1 MIIECPHCG
10 TRFRLEA
17 KLSDSR
23 SMLKCARCRRVFPAP
38 GQAASPRRPRRTPV
52 DDNMS
57 FSFDDDDEWR
67 APELTSDDVPED
79 AFLLNAPAEP
89 GEGARAAAPRP
100 RRPRPARPV
109 PEQESLRFDEGDD
122 DQEEDESR
130 ASQPAVDD
138 VEDLFVDPVFAAQKT
153 AAAPAEV
160 ERRGGIGVRA
170 VFVFLAVVVCGYGA
184 LTWSLLDDP
193 DWASRLTR
201 GIPVIGASLRDVSP
215 GDDIALVDVRGNY
228 ERTKDG
234 RVVFVI
240 TGKAVNQSADTLRSV
255 QIVASLQDGGERP
268 LDRQVTA
275 CGNALEA
282 KIREFS
288 VHQVGILRSIKPPPD
303 LGLQPGGN
311 CPFVSIF
318 TEVPPGAATF
328 TTEVVRAQRYA

>member
-17 KLSDSR
+17 KLSGSR

-38 GQAASPRRPRRTPV
+38 GQAAVTRRPRRSTA

-79 AFLLNAPAEP
+79 AFLLNAPPEP
-89 GEGARAAAPRP
+89 EPEPAPAPRP
-100 RRPRPARPV
+100 RRPRPSRPV
-109 PEQESLRFDEGDD
+109 PEQESLRFDDGD
-122 DQEEDESR
+122 EEDADALEG
-130 ASQPAVDD
+130 PAVDD
-138 VEDLFVDPVFAAQKT
+138 VEDLFADPSITRAAEPVE
-153 AAAPAEV
+153 AAAV
-160 ERRGGIGVRA
+160 EQRGGISVRS
-170 VFVFLAVVVCGYGA
+170 VFWFLAVVVCGYGA

-193 DWASRLTR
+193 DWATRLTR
-201 GIPVIGASLRDVSP
+201 GIPVIGGSLRDVAAS
-215 GDDIALVDVRGNY
+215 DDIALVDVRGRY

-234 RVVFVI
+234 KLVFVV

-255 QIVASLQDGGERP
+255 QIIASLQDAGERQ

-282 KIREFS
+282 KIRELS

-303 LGLQPGGN
+303 LGLQPGSN

-318 TEVPPGAATF
+318 TEVPAGAASF